1 MLVFVWWPV
10 LINTLW
16 DLAEYWLSP
25 GPDCEQSLIEIWTL
39 AIKIIVSPGW
49 TTKHSNWLFVQV
61 GSVRLCFF
69 ACFFLHEDM
78 TLSMAKMIS
87 LSKTRLGIHE
97 TKQEN
102 RDSDNDLFLCLS
114 TSKKFDEWGLFNFRC
129 CLKLGEFCA
138 DVWDGHLWRWGWL
151 YIPQPLEILLD
162 SSVFY
167 KPYDKYIEKI
177 LKNHHMI

>member
-1 MLVFVWWPV
+1 MPPLASQQNTPIAFLSKLAQYVFV
-10 LINTLW
+10 
-16 DLAEYWLSP
+16 
-25 GPDCEQSLIEIWTL
+25 
-39 AIKIIVSPGW
+39 
-49 TTKHSNWLFVQV
+49 
-61 GSVRLCFF
+61 FF

-87 LSKTRLGIHE
+87 TFGKTRLGIHE

-177 LKNHHMI
+177 FKNHHMI